1 MIASELIQT
10 QIPVLNLSDTIKVA
24 LNYFEEHKMYQIP
37 VIGPNGYVG
46 LLEEDAALGA
56 EKNVELDKLK
66 DLFLKTKI
74 QEEEHL
80 YSALSIFLKNKLCL
94 LPIIDSNNKYLGY
107 ISEKALFK
115 KTCDWLSVDD
125 LGGLLHLEIEQQNY
139 SLVQIAQIIESN
151 HAKIISS
158 VCIPLTNKP
167 THVEVI
173 LKINREELSGIIQT
187 FERYEYKIIA
197 THHKNIHQKGMDDRF
212 ESFIKYLNI

>member
-10 QIPVLNLSDTIKVA
+10 QIPVLNLTDTIEVA

-56 EKNVELDKLK
+56 EKNIELDKLK
-66 DLFLKTKI
+66 DLF
-74 QEEEHL
+74 
-80 YSALSIFLKNKLCL
+80 
-94 LPIIDSNNKYLGY
+94 
-107 ISEKALFK
+107 
-115 KTCDWLSVDD
+115 
-125 LGGLLHLEIEQQNY
+125 
-139 SLVQIAQIIESN
+139 
-151 HAKIISS
+151 
-158 VCIPLTNKP
+158 
-167 THVEVI
+167 
-173 LKINREELSGIIQT
+173 GIIQT